1 MNRLSAIKLLN
12 KSWFTQVTEFLGEHP
27 EFKKLLP
34 ILALDEY
41 PSGFNKNPNENSPY
55 AAKNIFET
63 ILFGISIS
71 NVPQED
77 GKKKFV
83 ELIKYLRE
91 VPFYYKDMHFNVNL
105 EDKKRKT
112 FQNLIN
118 DLIDNEIN
126 PNNMTLDDLHIPQRI
141 IGIGDT
147 VLDLVYLLYAEVDDE
162 RAVPFME
169 DKFVEG
175 MNRLYRKQMT
185 PMEIREKTETWKN
198 KKVGVMFITQYA
210 YYHRVLGE
218 E

>member
-1 MNRLSAIKLLN
+1 MNRLAAISLLN
-12 KSWFTQVTEFLGEHP
+12 KSWFSQVNEFLKEHP
-27 EFKKLLP
+27 EFNKLLP

-41 PSGFNKNPNENSPY
+41 PAGFNKNPNEDNPY

-91 VPFYYKDMHFNVNL
+91 VPFYYRDMYINVQL
-105 EDKKRKT
+105 EEKKMRTYKN
-112 FQNLIN
+112 FIN
-118 DLIDNEIN
+118 ELIDNEIN

-141 IGIGDT
+141 IGIGDS
-147 VLDLVYLLYAEVDDE
+147 VLDLVYLLYADIDDE
-162 RAVPFME
+162 RVVPYME
-169 DKFVEG
+169 EKFVEG
-175 MNRLYRKQMT
+175 MNRLYRKQLSQV
-185 PMEIREKTETWKN
+185 EIREKTDTWKN